1 MVKIILIVGASGVG
15 KDTLLKA
22 IQNDIVANFVTRY
35 ITRVPDNNESN
46 YYIGQDDF
54 EHLRKSDFF
63 VSSWE
68 AHGNIYGI
76 SQHSIR
82 DGLSI
87 ISISR
92 EAVKDFEKT
101 FEDVTTIEI
110 GIPKEL
116 LYIRLK
122 NRGREDEEA
131 IAKRIER
138 SQQKIEAKNLIYFDN
153 SKPIEQSKKEFISL
167 LYAIKQ

>member
-1 MVKIILIVGASGVG
+1 MVKIVLIVGASGVG

-22 IQNDIVANFVTRY
+22 IQNVVKANFITRY

-46 YYIGQDDF
+46 YYIGKDDF

-76 SQHSIR
+76 SQTSIK
-82 DGLSI
+82 DGLNI

-92 EAVKDFEKT
+92 EAIKDFEEK
-101 FEDVTTIEI
+101 FSDVTTIEI

-116 LYIRLK
+116 LYLRLK

-131 IAKRIER
+131 ILKRIQR
-138 SQQKIEAKNLIYFDN
+138 SQKKIKAKNYIYFDN
-153 SKPIEQSKKEFISL
+153 SKPLDESKEEFLEL
-167 LYAIKQ
+167 LRNLT

>member
-1 MVKIILIVGASGVG
+1 MMIKIILIVGASGVG

-22 IQNDIVANFVTRY
+22 IQNDVKANFITRY
-35 ITRVPDNNESN
+35 ITRVPDENESN
-46 YYIGQDDF
+46 YYIGKDDF

-76 SQHSIR
+76 SKLPIK
-82 DGLSI
+82 DGLNI

-92 EAVKDFEKT
+92 DAIKDFEEK
-101 FEDVTTIEI
+101 FSDVTTIEI

-116 LYIRLK
+116 LYLRLK

-153 SKPIEQSKKEFISL
+153 SKPLEESRSTFLEL
-167 LYAIKQ
+167 LKNLI

>member
-1 MVKIILIVGASGVG
+1 MVKIVLIVGASGVG

-22 IQNDIVANFVTRY
+22 IQNVVKANFITRY

-46 YYIGQDDF
+46 YYIGKDDF

-76 SQHSIR
+76 SQTSIK
-82 DGLSI
+82 DGLNI

-92 EAVKDFEKT
+92 EAIK
-101 FEDVTTIEI
+101 I
-110 GIPKEL
+110 
-116 LYIRLK
+116 LK
-122 NRGREDEEA
+122 
-131 IAKRIER
+131 
-138 SQQKIEAKNLIYFDN
+138 KNLAMLQL
-153 SKPIEQSKKEFISL
+153 SKLASPKNYSIL
-167 LYAIKQ
+167 G

>member
-1 MVKIILIVGASGVG
+1 MIKIVLIVGASGVG

-22 IQNDIVANFVTRY
+22 IKNDIEANFITRY
-35 ITRVPDNNESN
+35 ITRVPDANESN
-46 YYIGQDDF
+46 YYISKDDF
-54 EHLRKSDFF
+54 EYLIKSGFF

-76 SQHSIR
+76 SQHSIK
-82 DGLSI
+82 DGLNI

-116 LYIRLK
+116 LYTRLK

-131 IAKRIER
+131 IAKRIKR
-138 SQQKIEAKNLIYFDN
+138 SEQKIEAKNLIYFDN
-153 SKPIEQSKKEFISL
+153 SKPIEESRGAFLYLISSL
-167 LYAIKQ
+167 

>member
-1 MVKIILIVGASGVG
+1 MIKIVLIVGASGVG
-15 KDTLLKA
+15 KDTLIKA
-22 IQNDIVANFVTRY
+22 IKNDVKANFVTRY
-35 ITRVPDNNESN
+35 ITRVPDVNESN
-46 YYIGQDDF
+46 YYIGKDDF
-54 EHLRKSDFF
+54 DYLIKSGFF

-76 SQHSIR
+76 SQHSIK
-82 DGLSI
+82 DGLNI

-92 EAVKDFEKT
+92 EAIKDFEKT

-131 IAKRIER
+131 IAKRIKR
-138 SQQKIEAKNLIYFDN
+138 SEQKIDAKNLIYFDN
-153 SKPIEQSKKEFISL
+153 SKPIEQSKEEFISL
-167 LYAIKQ
+167 LYSIK

>member
-1 MVKIILIVGASGVG
+1 MMVKIILIVGASGVG

-22 IQNDIVANFVTRY
+22 IQNDIKANFITRY

-46 YYIGQDDF
+46 YYIGKDDF
-54 EHLRKSDFF
+54 LYLKKSDFF

-76 SQHSIR
+76 SKIPIK
-82 DGLSI
+82 DGLNI

-92 EAVKDFEKT
+92 EAIKDFENT

-110 GIPKEL
+110 GIPKEM
-116 LYIRLK
+116 LYERLK
-122 NRGREDEEA
+122 SRGRENEEA
-131 IAKRIER
+131 IQKRIQR
-138 SQQKIEAKNLIYFDN
+138 SEQKIEAKNYIYFDN
-153 SKPIEQSKKEFISL
+153 SQPKNKSIAKFTQLIETL
-167 LYAIKQ
+167 